1 MTEERS
7 PISLPTYTLGDE
19 GKSNHFDAS
28 TSRETA
34 ATEAKSLS
42 VGDAAFI
49 LRTDGKW
56 TYAIVTEKIE
66 MKEPED
72 CIGCPYKDGPTL
84 GKCYLFCMKAY
95 CLCTCN
101 IFIYVMIKSICVH
114 QNFF

>member
-1 MTEERS
+1 MTEDRS

-34 ATEAKSLS
+34 AAEAKSLS

-56 TYAIVTEKIE
+56 TYAIVTEKID

-84 GKCYLFCMKAY
+84 GKCYFMLYEGILFFLCM
-95 CLCTCN
+95 
-101 IFIYVMIKSICVH
+101 
-114 QNFF
+114 